1 MELNGREVSF
11 KRTVWAMIA
20 VAALC
25 PSNDL
30 SKINEVMTENFTD
43 GNLAAAEF
51 IHILSEASERAK
63 AFEASQMG
71 KEYEPNPVTTE
82 EIMMLEDYDVFVNLF
97 AEAKKAWDKD
107 AKPTVE
113 SVQPKGKKKSVK
125 KST

>member
-1 MELNGREVSF
+1 MELNGRKVSF
-11 KRTVWAMIA
+11 KRTVWAMLA

-25 PSNDL
+25 PENDL
-30 SKINEVMTENFTD
+30 SKINEVMTEDFTN

-82 EIMMLEDYDVFVNLF
+82 EILMLEDYDAFVKLF
-97 AEAKKAWDKD
+97 AEARNAWEAD

>member
-1 MELNGREVSF
+1 MELNGRKVSF
-11 KRTVWAMIA
+11 KRTVWAMLA

-25 PSNDL
+25 PGNDL
-30 SKINEVMTENFTD
+30 SQINKVMTEDFTN

-71 KEYEPNPVTTE
+71 KEYEPHPVTTE
-82 EIMMLEDYDVFVNLF
+82 EILMLEDYDVFVKLF
-97 AEAKKAWDKD
+97 AEARNAWEAD

-113 SVQPKGKKKSVK
+113 SIQPKGKKKSVK